1 MAWALMSLALPV
13 FAKEVIRNAL
23 PVVSV
28 ALVGRLESETDLAA
42 IGLATVF
49 CNIVGYALVGGMAT
63 GIGTFSA
70 RAYGAKQYT
79 AVGVIAQRAFFI
91 ILLTV
96 TVPMSAMFFYSDV
109 MLIKLQQPPAVC
121 ALVRNYAVLRIPGL
135 FFQTLQVVIVGT
147 FFAIKQ
153 TRQVMYA
160 MVLSSIVGLG
170 ATFAF
175 IVHLDMGLDG
185 AALGFTVQ
193 NAVNVFLMV
202 IFAMRSR
209 HFRKIWGGVTR
220 EAFQGWGGYLKV
232 AVPSCLL
239 CCIEWW
245 SWEAITFMSGYIS
258 TLDLGIQSVL
268 INVLA
273 IGYITPGGLQTAC
286 QSLVG
291 NHLGNND
298 PEMAKST
305 TYLAIKVTVGSAL
318 VQCAAIYFLR
328 GNVSPL
334 FSPSPGIQRG
344 VEDLTLVAMLFG
356 FIDCSQYI
364 LSAVIIACGLQGKVT
379 AYILAAYWLV
389 GLPLGGFMAYQLDF
403 GLYGIWYGMLI
414 AVTIHFCTY
423 AFVTARLDWPEQ
435 ARAAVAQARKT
446 VADGDDGGDDASAS
460 DFASANR
467 REPLLAF
474 AEDSDSGS
482 DSA

>member
-1 MAWALMSLALPV
+1 M
-13 FAKEVIRNAL
+13 
-23 PVVSV
+23 
-28 ALVGRLESETDLAA
+28 
-42 IGLATVF
+42 
-49 CNIVGYALVGGMAT
+49 
-63 GIGTFSA
+63 
-70 RAYGAKQYT
+70 
-79 AVGVIAQRAFFI
+79 
-91 ILLTV
+91 
-96 TVPMSAMFFYSDV
+96 
-109 MLIKLQQPPAVC
+109 
-121 ALVRNYAVLRIPGL
+121 
-135 FFQTLQVVIVGT
+135 
-147 FFAIKQ
+147 
-153 TRQVMYA
+153 
-160 MVLSSIVGLG
+160 
-170 ATFAF
+170 
-175 IVHLDMGLDG
+175 
-185 AALGFTVQ
+185 
-193 NAVNVFLMV
+193 
-202 IFAMRSR
+202 
-209 HFRKIWGGVTR
+209 TR

-328 GNVSPL
+328 DNVSPL

-446 VADGDDGGDDASAS
+446 LADGDDGDDASAS